1 MAFPKFSAFSKSTFM
16 AIGLA
21 VAASAFSPATFA
33 ASEDTKSNEPLH
45 VVIDRAKV
53 IRIAKAADTVIVG
66 NPSIVDATIQDA
78 RTIVLTGR
86 NFGVT
91 NLIVLDSD
99 GDPIVDETVVVRGHE
114 TNIVRI
120 YRQSSRETLSCSP
133 VCENTLTV
141 GDNTIQFKGTSEQI
155 KFRND
160 LAESS
165 NSN

>member
-1 MAFPKFSAFSKSTFM
+1 MAFPKFSAFSKSTF
-16 AIGLA
+16 L
-21 VAASAFSPATFA
+21 AFSLALASSTFSATSFA
-33 ASEDTKSNEPLH
+33 ASNGEKIKAPLQ
-45 VVIDRAKV
+45 VTVDRAKV

-66 NPSIVDATIQDA
+66 NPFIVDATIQDA

-120 YRQSSRETLSCSP
+120 YRQSNRETLSCSP

-141 GDNTIQFKGTSEQI
+141 GDNIIQFAATDKQIEQRYKRI
-155 KFRND
+155 T
-160 LAESS
+160 ESS
-165 NSN
+165 E